1 MSESRKAQIAA
12 LERAVLDGK
21 GTLSPEE
28 RRVFA
33 YEDELP
39 SPWETWITQV
49 RRLAEG
55 CTDEMVADLRGAGQ
69 SEEAIYEA
77 TVSASLGAGLSRLRA
92 AQRALGHEEQP

>member
-1 MSESRKAQIAA
+1 MNENRIAQLAA

-39 SPWETWITQV
+39 SPWEPSHISNFGRFPSV
-49 RRLAEG
+49 LH
-55 CTDEMVADLRGAGQ
+55 VAQCGVMG
-69 SEEAIYEA
+69 
-77 TVSASLGAGLSRLRA
+77 
-92 AQRALGHEEQP
+92 P

>member
-1 MSESRKAQIAA
+1 MSEHRRAQIAA

-21 GTLSPEE
+21 GALSPDE

-39 SPWETWITQV
+39 SPWETWITQI

-55 CTDEMVADLRGAGQ
+55 CTDEMVADLRGAGL
-69 SEEAIYEA
+69 SEEVVYEA
-77 TVSASLGAGLSRLRA
+77 TVSASLGAGLSRLRS
-92 AQRALGHEEQP
+92 AQRALGHEQQP